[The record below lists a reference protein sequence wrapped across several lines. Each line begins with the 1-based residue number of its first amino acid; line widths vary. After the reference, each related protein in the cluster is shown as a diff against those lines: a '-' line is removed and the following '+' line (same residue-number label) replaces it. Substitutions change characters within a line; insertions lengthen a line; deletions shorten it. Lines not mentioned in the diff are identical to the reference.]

1 MAEVLLAILFIRQV
15 SVEFPLLAECVAAVW
30 TLVLGGVGHLVAGQT
45 VLLAELLLTVAALI
59 SFLLRRSYLRGIV
72 LFLSLAGRLGSLL
85 TEVLHLDLLPGDM
98 STLRAVTVQTA
109 QTGER
114 QATLVTGGDKPIVNV
129 LELSHHTFRLDGL
142 ALSVP
147 TNRLVEWQRTAK
159 LQNTETFLKMMN
171 GDYLVPVI

>member
-1 MAEVLLAILFIRQV
+1 
-15 SVEFPLLAECVAAVW
+15 
-30 TLVLGGVGHLVAGQT
+30 
-45 VLLAELLLTVAALI
+45 
-59 SFLLRRSYLRGIV
+59 
-72 LFLSLAGRLGSLL
+72 
-85 TEVLHLDLLPGDM
+85 M
-98 STLRAVTVQTA
+98 STLRAVSVQTA

-142 ALSVP
+142 ALSVS
-147 TNRLVEWQRTAK
+147 TNRLVEGQGTAK